1 MMNPAGR
8 HFDDV
13 TATYTQVK
21 DAGETYRSSR
31 IKNHQ
36 QSYYINIYV
45 YNYIYINEKTH
56 IYIYIYM
63 YVYLQYT
70 T

>member
-45 YNYIYINEKTH
+45 YNYIYI
-56 IYIYIYM
+56 
-63 YVYLQYT
+63 
-70 T
+70 

>member
-21 DAGETYRSSR
+21 DAGETYRSPTSHR
-31 IKNHQ
+31 VSLDGSNLGKQETQ
-36 QSYYINIYV
+36 QRSGKQSAKHV
-45 YNYIYINEKTH
+45 
-56 IYIYIYM
+56 
-63 YVYLQYT
+63 VF
-70 T
+70 